1 MVSPIGREVRS
12 ALFRWLSISAA
23 VGVALSLGAARAPA
37 APHPSNLSLQPKLIL
52 VISVDQM
59 RFDYLTRFDSLY
71 RGGFRVLLDGGA
83 VFTNALYRHAV
94 TSTGPGHAV
103 ILTGRHP
110 SHSGIAVN
118 YWYDRELGR
127 RVSPVEDPLVKTVG
141 AVGYAGTGA
150 SPRKLLVPTVGD
162 ALKRAQP
169 AAKVVSV
176 SNKSLVAILL
186 GGWAPDAAYWFHD
199 ESGSYVTSSYYVKEA
214 PKWLR
219 AFNATRFAHA
229 FVGQP
234 WEPLQANEEVC
245 LRPSSEG
252 PPSRK
257 AGSKSFS
264 HSVNSHRQVSRTPFG
279 DCFTLEM
286 VKRVVENHGLGT
298 DEVPDL
304 LAVGFTVSDIIGHD
318 YGPFSD
324 EAKDEFI
331 RLDKVLG
338 ELLDWLGQRV
348 GKDRLLVVLTADHGG
363 VAMPERLARQGKD
376 ARRIKQEEF
385 EKAIFAGLR
394 KGDSPAGGPIIQH
407 IEEWGIF
414 LNLKEVA
421 QLSLTRT
428 EAEKILAAVLQDP
441 SFKEQYGVAG
451 VYARSELLETSPDK
465 DEFVRFYR
473 NSYFDGRSPDLFVRF
488 KEHYLLAQLGIKAGH
503 GMPYKY
509 DRHVPLIFLGALIRP
524 GSYEQETGPEDIA
537 PTLACILGLEFPRE
551 DDSRLLLEM
560 IEREDDAPSCSR

>member
-1 MVSPIGREVRS
+1 MVSPIGRRVRS

-23 VGVALSLGAARAPA
+23 VGLALWLGAAQAQASP
-37 APHPSNLSLQPKLIL
+37 PPSNLSPSPKLVV

-59 RFDYLTRFDSLY
+59 RFDYLTRFNHLY
-71 RGGFRVLLDGGA
+71 QGGFRTLLDGGA

-118 YWYDRELGR
+118 HWFDRELGR
-127 RVSPVEDPLVKTVG
+127 RVSPVEDAAVRTVG
-141 AVGYAGTGA
+141 GAGYAGMGA
-150 SPRKLLVPTVGD
+150 SPRKLLSPTVGD
-162 ALKRAQP
+162 ALKREHRG
-169 AAKVVSV
+169 AKVVSV

-199 ESGSYVTSSYYVKEA
+199 GSGSYVTSSYYAKEA

-219 AFNATRFAHA
+219 AFNTIRFAHA
-229 FVGQP
+229 FVGQT
-234 WEPLQANEEVC
+234 WEPLQVNEEVC
-245 LRPSSEG
+245 RRTDSEG

-257 AGSKSFS
+257 AGSKLFS
-264 HSVNSHRQVSRTPFG
+264 HPIKNHRQVSRTPFG
-279 DCFTLEM
+279 DCITLEM
-286 VKRVVENHGLGT
+286 VKRVVENYRLGT

-304 LAVGFTVSDIIGHD
+304 LAVGFSVSDIIGHD
-318 YGPFSD
+318 YGPLSE

-394 KGDSPAGGPIIQH
+394 KGDSPPGGPIIQH

-421 QLSLTRT
+421 RLGLTRT
-428 EAEKILAAVLQDP
+428 EAEKNLAAILQDL
-441 SFKEQYGVAG
+441 SFKEQYGVAEI
-451 VYARSELLETSPDK
+451 YARNELLETCPGK

-473 NSYFDGRSPDLFVRF
+473 NSYFDGRSPDVFVRF
-488 KEHYLLAQLGIKAGH
+488 KEHYLLAQPGIKAGH
-503 GMPYKY
+503 GTPYKY
-509 DRHVPLIFLGALIRP
+509 DRHMPVIFLGALIRP
-524 GSYEQETGPEDIA
+524 GNYGQEAGPEDIA

-560 IEREDDAPSCSR
+560 IEREGDAPTCSR

>member
-1 MVSPIGREVRS
+1 LALGLDAAQAQASP
-12 ALFRWLSISAA
+12 
-23 VGVALSLGAARAPA
+23 P
-37 APHPSNLSLQPKLIL
+37 PSNLSPSPKLVL

-59 RFDYLTRFDSLY
+59 RFDYLTRFNHLY
-71 RGGFRVLLDGGA
+71 QGGFRTLLDGGA

-118 YWYDRELGR
+118 HWFDRELGR
-127 RVSPVEDPLVKTVG
+127 RVSPVEDPSVRTVG
-141 AVGYAGTGA
+141 AAGYAGTGA
-150 SPRKLLVPTVGD
+150 SPHRLLSPTVGD

-176 SNKSLVAILL
+176 ANKSLAAILL
-186 GGWAPDAAYWFHD
+186 GGLAPDAAYWFHD
-199 ESGSYVTSSYYVKEA
+199 ESGSYVTSSYYAEEA

-219 AFNATRFAHA
+219 AFNATRFAHT
-229 FVGQP
+229 FVGQT

-245 LRPSSEG
+245 RRPDSEG
-252 PPSRK
+252 PPSRT
-257 AGSKSFS
+257 AGGESFS
-264 HSVNSHRQVSRTPFG
+264 HPITSHRQIPRSPFG
-279 DCFTLEM
+279 DCITFEM
-286 VKRVVENHGLGT
+286 VKLVVENHRLGT

-304 LAVGFTVSDIIGHD
+304 LAVGFSVSDIIGHD
-318 YGPFSD
+318 YGPFSE
-324 EAKDEFI
+324 EAKDEFL
-331 RLDKVLG
+331 RLDKVLRQ
-338 ELLDWLGQRV
+338 LLDWLGQRV

-363 VAMPERLARQGKD
+363 VAMPEHLARQGKD
-376 ARRIKQEEF
+376 ARRIRQKEF
-385 EKAIFAGLR
+385 EQAIFAGLR
-394 KGDSPAGGPIIQH
+394 KGDSPPGGPIIQH

-421 QLSLTRT
+421 RLGLTRT
-428 EAEKILAAVLQDP
+428 EAENILAAVLQDP

-451 VYARSELLETSPDK
+451 IYARSELLETSPGK

-488 KEHYLLAQLGIKAGH
+488 KENYLLAQPGINAGH
-503 GMPYKY
+503 GTPYKY
-509 DRHVPLIFLGALIRP
+509 DRHVPVIFLGALIRP
-524 GSYEQETGPEDIA
+524 GNYEQEAGPEDIA

-551 DDSRLLLEM
+551 DDSRLLLEL
-560 IEREDDAPSCSR
+560 IERAGDAPSCSR